1 MFLSFECPY
10 CMAPNS
16 IEVDPA
22 YDIDQQMIQDCEVC
36 CQPIELLITEH
47 DQQIYVDA
55 KQEWE

>member
-1 MFLSFECPY
+1 ME
-10 CMAPNS
+10 ANS